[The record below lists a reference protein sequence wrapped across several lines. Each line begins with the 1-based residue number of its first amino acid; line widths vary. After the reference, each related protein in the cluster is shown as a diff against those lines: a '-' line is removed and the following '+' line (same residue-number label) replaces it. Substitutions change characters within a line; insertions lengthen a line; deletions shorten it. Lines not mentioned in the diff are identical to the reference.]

1 MEPSYK
7 RGVCQKIAK
16 RALPSTR
23 TLTCF
28 QSARLHDLA
37 VQLHNVPLVLSLS
50 RLTCATTRVNQTFAG
65 TMTCVS
71 P

>member
-1 MEPSYK
+1 MEPSFK
-7 RGVCQKIAK
+7 RGVGQKIAK
-16 RALPSTR
+16 RALPLAR

-28 QSARLHDLA
+28 QSACLHGLV
-37 VQLHNVPLVLSLS
+37 VQLHNVLLVLSLS

>member
-7 RGVCQKIAK
+7 RGVGQKIAK
-16 RALPSTR
+16 RASPSTR
-23 TLTCF
+23 TLTCI
-28 QSARLHDLA
+28 QSACLHGLV
-37 VQLHNVPLVLSLS
+37 VQLHNVLLALSLS